1 MSVEPQGSVARY
13 GWDMA
18 VEPLGCI
25 HDILVGGFKHD
36 FLMTSIYWDT
46 CTTITM
52 VYDTYN
58 YSWLVGSKMFF
69 P

>member
-25 HDILVGGFKHD
+25 HDGFWLVVSYKVFNDFHILGY
-36 FLMTSIYWDT
+36 LY
-46 CTTITM
+46 
-52 VYDTYN
+52 YYN
-58 YSWLVGSKMFF
+58 YGL
-69 P
+69 